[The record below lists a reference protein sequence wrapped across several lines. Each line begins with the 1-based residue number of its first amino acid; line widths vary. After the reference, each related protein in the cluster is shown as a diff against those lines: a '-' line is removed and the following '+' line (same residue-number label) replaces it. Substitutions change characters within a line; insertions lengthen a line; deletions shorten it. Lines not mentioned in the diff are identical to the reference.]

1 MPAKVKLLK
10 HKLHLTQ
17 LFHYPAK
24 MSPSQH
30 GNYTSTKHKAV
41 TRTAISLTL
50 FLWLLTLVTT
60 NQMFAQTIVTIPV
73 ETEKN
78 ALVLQTDKDG
88 RLGIVYFGSRLL
100 NNKEYAAIPN
110 QYHLKS
116 DNSPIYNSAYT
127 PAGTWNIL
135 EPAVQI
141 THADGN
147 MSLDLKYVGSDT
159 KKIDAN
165 VSLTSILLK
174 DPLYATE
181 ITLFY
186 KTYFKESVVEQWSVI
201 KNVEKKP
208 IRMQKYASA
217 NLYLMGNDFY
227 LTHYNGTWG
236 NEMKPEEDHLS
247 HGIKSIDS
255 KLGTR
260 ANLLEPSAFMVSFD
274 KPATEDE
281 GKVLLGQLAWSGNFK
296 VDFEIDNYN
305 NLRLIAGINPYA
317 SEYQLGAAQEF
328 TTPAFIYTFSSNGK
342 GEASRNLHHWATKY
356 RLSDGEGSRL
366 TLLNNWE
373 ATYFDFDENKLV
385 GLFKGAKK
393 LGVDMFLLD
402 DGWFGNKHSRDADT
416 AGLGDWQ
423 ENVKKLP
430 HGIGY
435 LVKEAT
441 AAGIKFGIWVEPE
454 MVNPKSELY
463 EKHKDWVI
471 RQPDRPE
478 KYYRNQLALDL
489 SNPAVQNF
497 VYGVLDTLITKNPTL
512 AFVKWDCN
520 AVIYNAHSAY
530 LQKMGLPQ
538 SQLYVDYVKG
548 LYKVLE
554 RLRAKYPTVPMMLCS
569 GGGGRVDYGA
579 LQYFTEYWPSDNTDP
594 VERIFIQW
602 EYSYF
607 YPAIASC
614 NHVTDWSKL
623 PLKFRTD
630 VAMMGKLGYDIVVDK
645 LSEKDLQFGQQSVTT
660 YRSISGLVWHGD
672 MYRLVNPR
680 QNPLASL
687 MFANAEKSRAVIF
700 NYLTNTRFMLTA
712 TPQPVRLKGL
722 DTSKN
727 YTVKEINVYPGTIS
741 SINSGTIYS
750 GNFLMTVGINP
761 DVHLGRAS
769 VLLEV
774 NEVK

>member
-1 MPAKVKLLK
+1 MPTGKETKGKIKHSMYALKSSSELLPCK
-10 HKLHLTQ
+10 SATQ
-17 LFHYPAK
+17 QKFN
-24 MSPSQH
+24 S
-30 GNYTSTKHKAV
+30 STKPWPMVILFILFAV
-41 TRTAISLTL
+41 GAGKT
-50 FLWLLTLVTT
+50 V
-60 NQMFAQTIVTIPV
+60 AQSVVTIPV

-88 RLGIVYFGSRLL
+88 RLGIVYFGTRLL
-100 NNKEYAAIPN
+100 NGNEYAILPQ
-110 QYHLKS
+110 QYNFVQ
-116 DNSPIYNSAYT
+116 DNSGRYNSAYT
-127 PAGTWNIL
+127 PAGTFNL
-135 EPAVQI
+135 VEPAVQV

-147 MSLDLKYVGSDT
+147 TSLELKYINSET
-159 KKIDAN
+159 KKIDEN
-165 VSLTSILLK
+165 VSLISILLK
-174 DPLYATE
+174 DPLYADE
-181 ITLFY
+181 ITLYY
-186 KTYFKESVVEQWSVI
+186 KTYFKENVVEQWSVV
-201 KNVEKKP
+201 KNAEKKP
-208 IRMQKYASA
+208 IKMQKYASA
-217 NLYLMGNDFY
+217 NLYFTAHDYYLM
-227 LTHYNGTWG
+227 HYNGGWG
-236 NEMKPEEDHLS
+236 AEMKPEEDLLS

-260 ANLLEPSAFMVSFD
+260 ANLYEPPTFMVSFD

-281 GKVLLGQLAWSGNFK
+281 GNVLLGQLAWSGNFK
-296 VDFEIDNYN
+296 IDFEVDSYK

-317 SEYQLGAAQEF
+317 SEYTLSAGQEF
-328 TTPAFIYTFSSNGK
+328 TTPTFIYTFSTNGK

-356 RLSDGEGSRL
+356 RLLDGGGKRL

-373 ATYFDFDENKLV
+373 ATYFGFDENKLV
-385 GLFKGAKK
+385 SLFKGAKT

-402 DGWFGNKHSRDADT
+402 DGWFGNKHPRNADT

-435 LVKEAT
+435 LVKEAQ
-441 AAGIKFGIWVEPE
+441 AAGVKFGIWVEPE

-497 VYGVLDTLITKNPTL
+497 VFGVLDTLFTKNPSL
-512 AFVKWDCN
+512 AFIKWDCN
-520 AVIYNAHSAY
+520 AVIYNAYSAY
-530 LQKMGLPQ
+530 LQKQGLPQ
-538 SQLYVDYVKG
+538 TQLYVDHVKG

-594 VERIFIQW
+594 VERILIQW

-630 VAMMGKLGYDIVVDK
+630 VAMMGKMGYDIVVND
-645 LSEKDLQFGQQSVTT
+645 LSKSDLEFSQQAVAT
-660 YRSISGLVWHGD
+660 YRSINDLVWHGD
-672 MYRLVNPR
+672 LYRLVDPKE
-680 QNPLASL
+680 NPLASL
-687 MFANAEKSRAVIF
+687 MFSSSDKSRAVVF
-700 NYLTNTRFMLTA
+700 NYLTNTRFMQTA
-712 TPQPVRLKGL
+712 TQQPVKLKGL
-722 DTSKN
+722 DATKN
-727 YTVKEINVYPGTIS
+727 YTVKEINLYPGT
-741 SINSGTIYS
+741 NSPVNASMVYS
-750 GNFLMTVGINP
+750 GNFLMTIGINP
-761 DVHLGRAS
+761 DVNGRRTS

>member
-1 MPAKVKLLK
+1 MPKEKERTKKFKHAINAFNSSIELLTYK
-10 HKLHLTQ
+10 SATQ
-17 LFHYPAK
+17 QKFN
-24 MSPSQH
+24 S
-30 GNYTSTKHKAV
+30 STKPWLILILLVLFAV
-41 TRTAISLTL
+41 GAGK
-50 FLWLLTLVTT
+50 V
-60 NQMFAQTIVTIPV
+60 FAQSIVTIPV

-78 ALVLQTDKDG
+78 ALILQTDKEG
-88 RLGIVYFGSRLL
+88 RLGIVYFGTRLL
-100 NNKEYAAIPN
+100 NSKEYATLPQ
-110 QYHLKS
+110 QYNFVQ
-116 DNSPIYNSAYT
+116 DNSGRYNGAYT
-127 PAGTWNIL
+127 PAGTFNL
-135 EPAVQI
+135 VEPAVQV

-147 MSLDLKYVGSDT
+147 TSLELKYISFET
-159 KKIDAN
+159 KKIDEN
-165 VSLTSILLK
+165 VSLISILLK
-174 DPLYATE
+174 DPLYADE
-181 ITLFY
+181 ITLYY
-186 KTYFKESVVEQWSVI
+186 KTYFKENVVEQWSVI
-201 KNVEKKP
+201 KNAEKKP
-208 IRMQKYASA
+208 VRMQKYASA
-217 NLYLMGNDFY
+217 NLYFTAHDYYLM
-227 LTHYNGTWG
+227 HYNGGWG
-236 NEMKPEEDHLS
+236 AEMKPEEDLLS

-260 ANLLEPSAFMVSFD
+260 ANLYQPPTFMVSFD
-274 KPATEDE
+274 KPTTEDE
-281 GKVLLGQLAWSGNFK
+281 GNVLLGQLAWSGNFK
-296 VDFEIDNYN
+296 IDFEVDSYK

-317 SEYQLGAAQEF
+317 SEYMLAAGQEF
-328 TTPAFIYTFSSNGK
+328 TTPAFIYTFSTNGK

-356 RLSDGEGSRL
+356 RLLDGGGSRL

-373 ATYFDFDENKLV
+373 ATYFGFDENKLV
-385 GLFKGAKK
+385 SLFKGAKT

-402 DGWFGNKHSRDADT
+402 DGWFGNKHPRDADT

-435 LVKEAT
+435 LVKEAQ
-441 AAGIKFGIWVEPE
+441 AAGVKFGIWVEPE

-478 KYYRNQLALDL
+478 KYYRNQLVLDL

-497 VYGVLDTLITKNPTL
+497 VFGVLDTLFTKNPTL

-520 AVIYNAHSAY
+520 AVIYNAYSAY
-530 LQKMGLPQ
+530 LQKQGLPQ

-554 RLRAKYPTVPMMLCS
+554 RLRFKYPTVPMMLCS

-594 VERIFIQW
+594 VERILIQW

-630 VAMMGKLGYDIVVDK
+630 VAMMGKMGYDIVVNN
-645 LSEKDLQFGQQSVTT
+645 LSEKDLQFSQQAVAT
-660 YRSISGLVWHGD
+660 YRSVSDLVWQGD
-672 MYRLVNPR
+672 LYRLADPKE
-680 QNPLASL
+680 NPLASL
-687 MFANAEKSRAVIF
+687 MFSSADKSRAVIF
-700 NYLTNTRFMLTA
+700 NYLTNTRFMQTA
-712 TPQPVRLKGL
+712 TQQPVKLKGL
-722 DTSKN
+722 VATKN
-727 YTVKEINVYPGTIS
+727 YTVKEINLYPGTS
-741 SINSGTIYS
+741 STVNASMVYS
-750 GNFLMTVGINP
+750 GNFLMTIGINP
-761 DVHLGRAS
+761 DVNGRRAS

-774 NEVK
+774 NAVK

>member
-1 MPAKVKLLK
+1 MPREKIR
-10 HKLHLTQ
+10 T
-17 LFHYPAK
+17 
-24 MSPSQH
+24 
-30 GNYTSTKHKAV
+30 GNFKY
-41 TRTAISLTL
+41 AISAFNSLIEVLRYKSATQQKFNKSIWPWSIVILLAL
-50 FLWLLTLVTT
+50 FAIGGGKV
-60 NQMFAQTIVTIPV
+60 FAQSIVTIPV
-73 ETEKN
+73 ETGKN
-78 ALVLQTDKDG
+78 ALILQTDKEG
-88 RLGIVYFGSRLL
+88 RLGIVYFGTKLL
-100 NNKEYAAIPN
+100 NSKEYATLSQ
-110 QYHLKS
+110 QYNFVQ
-116 DNSPIYNSAYT
+116 DNSGRYNGAYT
-127 PAGTWNIL
+127 PAGTFNL
-135 EPAVQI
+135 VEPAVQV

-147 MSLDLKYVGSDT
+147 TSLELKYISYET
-159 KKIDAN
+159 KKIDEN
-165 VSLTSILLK
+165 VSLISILLK
-174 DPLYATE
+174 DPLYADE
-181 ITLFY
+181 ITLYY
-186 KTYFKESVVEQWSVI
+186 KTYFNENVVEQWSVI
-201 KNVEKKP
+201 KNAEKKP

-217 NLYLMGNDFY
+217 NLYFTAHDYYLM
-227 LTHYNGTWG
+227 HYNGGWG
-236 NEMKPEEDHLS
+236 AEMKPEEDLLS

-260 ANLLEPSAFMVSFD
+260 ANLYQPPTFMVSFD

-281 GKVLLGQLAWSGNFK
+281 GNVLLGQLAWSGNFK
-296 VDFEIDNYN
+296 IDFEVDSYKS
-305 NLRLIAGINPYA
+305 LRLIAGINPYA
-317 SEYQLGAAQEF
+317 SEYMLASGQEF
-328 TTPAFIYTFSSNGK
+328 TTPAFVYTFSANGK

-356 RLSDGEGSRL
+356 RLLDGGGSRL

-373 ATYFDFDENKLV
+373 ATYFGFDENKLV
-385 GLFKGAKK
+385 SLFKGAKT

-402 DGWFGNKHSRDADT
+402 DGWFGNKHPRDADT

-435 LVKEAT
+435 LVKEAQ
-441 AAGIKFGIWVEPE
+441 AAGVKFGIWVEPE

-478 KYYRNQLALDL
+478 KYYRNQLVLDL

-497 VYGVLDTLITKNPTL
+497 VFGVLDTLFTKNPTL

-520 AVIYNAHSAY
+520 AVIYNAYSAY
-530 LQKMGLPQ
+530 LQKQGLPQ

-554 RLRAKYPTVPMMLCS
+554 RLRSKYPTVPMMLCS

-594 VERIFIQW
+594 VERILIQW

-630 VAMMGKLGYDIVVDK
+630 VAMMGKMGYDIVVNN
-645 LSEKDLQFGQQSVTT
+645 LSEKDLQFSQQAVST
-660 YRSISGLVWHGD
+660 YRSISDLVWHGD
-672 MYRLVNPR
+672 LYRLADPKE
-680 QNPLASL
+680 NPLASL
-687 MFANAEKSRAVIF
+687 MFSSADKNRAVIF
-700 NYLTNTRFMLTA
+700 NYLTNTRFMQTA
-712 TPQPVRLKGL
+712 TQQPVKLKGL
-722 DTSKN
+722 DALKS
-727 YTVKEINVYPGTIS
+727 YTVKEINLYPGTGS
-741 SINSGTIYS
+741 TVNASMVYS
-750 GNFLMTVGINP
+750 GNFLMTIGINP
-761 DVHLGRAS
+761 DVNGRRAS

-774 NEVK
+774 NAVK